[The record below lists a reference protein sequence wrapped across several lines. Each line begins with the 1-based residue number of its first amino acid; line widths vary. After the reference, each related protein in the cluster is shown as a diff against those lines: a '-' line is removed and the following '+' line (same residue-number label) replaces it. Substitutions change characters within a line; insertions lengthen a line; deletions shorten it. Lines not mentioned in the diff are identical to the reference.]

1 MNLQASHWFTCGC
14 KACTNNW
21 PCYAKLPRDYL
32 KLPGTYFKYKR
43 CNRKELQKDVDRLK
57 KRINA
62 TIMQDHPTLNEGG
75 SSSDVASPPSQLELV
90 KKMYFDWSN
99 LLEELLI
106 APGHRDFV
114 NVRRG
119 IKNCL
124 WLQPASTN
132 LVNVKEDDALRNTK
146 SKYKG

>member
-1 MNLQASHWFTCGC
+1 
-14 KACTNNW
+14 
-21 PCYAKLPRDYL
+21 
-32 KLPGTYFKYKR
+32 
-43 CNRKELQKDVDRLK
+43 
-57 KRINA
+57 
-62 TIMQDHPTLNEGG
+62 MQDHPTVNEGG
-75 SSSDVASPPSQLELV
+75 STSDVASPPSQLELV